1 MSQKEKT
8 IDQLIIEA
16 DQATKSMNR
25 QLAKEEELTAR
36 IKKLMRE
43 RDKIKNKAN
52 QEARKADTHQKVV
65 IGALV
70 IKYCTDKGKTRID
83 KDKFEQ
89 YLQQYGTRIANL
101 CCVPIGQAEAEADTS
116 APETEATETEAT
128 ETEATQSY
136 TTPEVSTT
144 PDRYYS

>member
-8 IDQLIIEA
+8 IDQLIAEA
-16 DQATKSMNR
+16 DRATESMSR

-65 IGALV
+65 IGALL

-83 KDKFEQ
+83 KDKFEA

-101 CCVPIGQAEAEADTS
+101 CCVPIGQTEAEVDTS
-116 APETEATETEAT
+116 APETEETEA
-128 ETEATQSY
+128 EATQSY